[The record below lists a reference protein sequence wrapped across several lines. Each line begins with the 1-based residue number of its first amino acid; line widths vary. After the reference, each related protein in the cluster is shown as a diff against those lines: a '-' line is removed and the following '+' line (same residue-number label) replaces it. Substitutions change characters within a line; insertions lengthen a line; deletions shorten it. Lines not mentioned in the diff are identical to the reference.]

1 MKPALLALALV
12 ACTAGLARADGIFPD
27 CPDDP
32 EPCNTGCA
40 SQGCGPWGCSTAG
53 DNVMSVGTSL
63 GLLGLVAYRIGRK
76 RRHV

>member
-40 SQGCGPWGCSTAG
+40 SQGVVRGAVRPPVT
-53 DNVMSVGTSL
+53 T
-63 GLLGLVAYRIGRK
+63 
-76 RRHV
+76 